1 MRIPTSKLYRAFPEL
16 DPFEDEKCI
25 RFVRVAQGPWWWR
38 GVRFI
43 CLVVLWVVTFVGVS
57 WGLAEGASAILMDSD
72 NWRRTFGPIPEIL
85 GLVLCAGAGMAIA
98 SVGTLMLRDFLL
110 RRSVRRVLKGSA
122 NCWNCGYGLL
132 GLPVSSERTITCPE
146 CGSVSGVDVSLAEL
160 AENNGRVVQSTE
172 LIAQRPPR
180 IPIWRRKMVRRVA
193 IGAVAAVLLLAGS
206 WEVWI
211 QVQAARARAMNPG
224 ANGLM
229 AHVLKGQTT
238 MSAES
243 DAWSIAVAAGL
254 AFSDAQAAVRGEYGG
269 SWPRYRLPEDMR
281 KAIDAGETPQGVA
294 TAWLVSEPELY
305 PDFAGVVRDVL
316 AATPEES
323 KYNAAC
329 GELARAV
336 IASPHMTRV
345 YEGLRRLRVG
355 PGGIAAVGGMRSIRL
370 PDGEPAMVVDLPELG
385 PMRQVARMQAGRVE
399 LLGAKGEVDE
409 AIGVIEEMLVMS
421 QVLGDQAFLF
431 DRRVASEMQ
440 SLALARVEGLL
451 DRELSKA
458 QVERLAQL
466 VRERTMQTSIDRA
479 LDGERLVYAS
489 NLSWIFGSAS
499 RTRFGML
506 SPGFVKVASQFAG
519 SDFEY
524 PDVFE
529 QAMKHDLGTL
539 GRNVRFADDYFAH
552 YKAQAALPIAK
563 RGTLPVGLKQELD
576 RLVLAKSFTPGLEWA
591 LQAFDWERQRIS
603 GAKARLAIERYRH
616 ERGAYPDT
624 LEQIAGLMEGG
635 VPVDPMSG
643 QAMLYKRVDPK
654 TDEFG
659 LSYLLYVP
667 GPDGTDNGGVR
678 AKPPAGRTGKVTWR
692 ELPSGA
698 DYVLND
704 PER

>member
-1 MRIPTSKLYRAFPEL
+1 MRMPTSKLYRAFPEL
-16 DPFEDEKCI
+16 DPFEDQKCI
-25 RFVRVAQGPWWWR
+25 RFVRVAQGRWWWR
-38 GVRFI
+38 GTRFI
-43 CLVVLWVVTFVGVS
+43 CLVVLWVVAFAGLS
-57 WGLAEGASAILMDSD
+57 WGLAEGASAILADSD

-85 GLVLCAGAGMAIA
+85 GFVLCAGAGMAIA
-98 SVGTLMLRDFLL
+98 SLGTLMLRDFLL
-110 RRSVRRVLKGSA
+110 RRSVRRVLKASA
-122 NCWNCGYGLL
+122 NCWSCGYGLL
-132 GLPVSSERTITCPE
+132 GLPVSTERTITCPE

-160 AENNGRVVQSTE
+160 SENNGRVVQSTE

-193 IGAVAAVLLLAGS
+193 IGSLATLLLLAGS
-206 WEVWI
+206 WEIWI
-211 QVQAARARAMNPG
+211 RVQAARARAMNPG
-224 ANGLM
+224 AKGLM

-238 MSAES
+238 TSAES

-269 SWPRYRLPEDMR
+269 SWPKYTGSDEAR
-281 KAIDAGETPQGVA
+281 KQTESPDAGVTSAPNWPLGE
-294 TAWLVSEPELY
+294 ELY
-305 PDFAGVVRDVL
+305 PEYRSVIREYPGKQGEEAKYFA
-316 AATPEES
+316 AA
-323 KYNAAC
+323 

-336 IASPHMTRV
+336 IASPHMKPV
-345 YEGLRRLRVG
+345 YDALRRLRVG
-355 PGGIAAVGGMRSIRL
+355 PGGIAAVGGMRSIHL

-421 QVLGDQAFLF
+421 QVLGGQAFLI

-440 SLALARVEGLL
+440 SMALTRVEGLL
-451 DRELSKA
+451 DLDLSTA

-466 VRERTMQTSIDRA
+466 VRERTIRTSIDRA

-489 NLSWIFGSAS
+489 YLSWIFGSAS

-576 RLVLAKSFTPGLEWA
+576 RLVLAKFFTPGLEWA

-603 GAKARLAIERYRH
+603 GVQARLAIERYRH

-624 LEQIAGLMEGG
+624 LEQIAGLMDGG

-643 QAMLYKRVDPK
+643 QPMLYKRVDPK
-654 TDEFG
+654 TDESG